1 MPAGTGVA
9 TPFRMRTQLIELAR
23 DPAFIPHVYD
33 YCDQWCR
40 YCPVTARCFVFKA
53 AQLRDATRSGRPP
66 RNVQEVIA
74 EAVEFTRAV
83 AEATGTATSDLD
95 AMLSDVSGAPKDPAF
110 DDPLERLA
118 RRYAQQASRFV
129 LSCGLNVWEQPY
141 APEATPLMVVAWFHL
156 MIAARIYRALVSAR
170 RAAQRPPGLMDD
182 ANGSAKL
189 ALIGI
194 DRSRSALQEVAS
206 DDDDARVP
214 GLIELLD
221 LLRSGVERCFPDA
234 SAFVRP
240 GLDAP
245 LSQMSQM
252 TRMTSPPDG
261 AE

>member
-1 MPAGTGVA
+1 
-9 TPFRMRTQLIELAR
+9 MRTQLLELAR

-53 AQLRDATRSGRPP
+53 AQLRDAARSRPP

-83 AEATGTATSDLD
+83 AEATGTATAELD
-95 AMLSDVSGAPKDPAF
+95 AILGDTFGGTKDPAF

-118 RRYAQQASRFV
+118 RRYAQQASHFV
-129 LSCGLNVWEQPY
+129 LSCGLNVWAQPY

-156 MIAARIYRALVSAR
+156 MIAAKIYRALVSAR
-170 RAAQRPPGLMDD
+170 RAAQGTPELMDG

-194 DRSRSALQEVAS
+194 DRSCSALREVAS
-206 DDDDARVP
+206 EDDDARVP
-214 GLIELLD
+214 GLIELLEM
-221 LLRSGVERCFPDA
+221 LRSGVERRFPEA
-234 SAFVRP
+234 RGFVRR
-240 GLDAP
+240 GLDSP
-245 LSQMSQM
+245 LC
-252 TRMTSPPDG
+252 
-261 AE
+261 